1 MHRTAPSAPVAPGAP
16 GAPDTAG
23 SYELQKRAAAERR
36 KREKA
41 TRALSSRIAELEARI
56 AERETAIKEL
66 EATMADPGF
75 YGQPEAVKAAA
86 DRHQALMWEVGDL
99 LSQWEMLQTA
109 SAEQPDLKS

>member
-1 MHRTAPSAPVAPGAP
+1 MPPPSAASA
-16 GAPDTAG
+16 
-23 SYELQKRAAAERR
+23 RR
-36 KREKA
+36 RLK
-41 TRALSSRIAELEARI
+41 ALSARIAELETRI

-75 YGQPEAVKAAA
+75 YEQPEAVKTAT

-109 SAEQPDLKS
+109 SRRATRSQIVSRITIL